1 MTLVFVKKVQTLY
14 DPRIEA
20 AADVL
25 GDFLHDVAAVLEP
38 LKFRARRYR
47 EDGLFAFFA
56 VIPELHRESIPGRW
70 AKTFASKKTPA
81 CAGVSVAGGR
91 LDFHARFDKDAER

>member
-1 MTLVFVKKVQTLY
+1 MTNRPRHSSAPLRDDDAMTLVFVKKVETLD
-14 DPRIEA
+14 DPGVEA

-25 GDFLHDVAAVLEP
+25 SDFLHDVAAVLEP

-56 VIPELHRESIPGRW
+56 VI
-70 AKTFASKKTPA
+70 
-81 CAGVSVAGGR
+81 SVAHR
-91 LDFHARFDKDAER
+91 PARSRATTKKPPRPVHRRPAFVT